1 MRFEDRFGQ
10 ATGLCCVAL
19 KKLQGHPEQIL
30 LHAFY
35 LSLYLPVEPKII
47 QKHLDKMLPEY
58 FYYFTVLYCI
68 VIRQIAQISH
78 KNFVKYY

>member
-1 MRFEDRFGQ
+1 M
-10 ATGLCCVAL
+10 LCSF
-19 KKLQGHPEQIL
+19 KKINGYPEPDL

-68 VIRQIAQISH
+68 VIWQIAQISVQ
-78 KNFVKYY
+78 NFVKYYQDYVFAHI